1 MTRLSKAPA
10 SYGVSYK
17 GSKNKIAA
25 EVVYNIPS
33 APLLIDVFA
42 GGGAITHAALL
53 SHRFS
58 SILANDYDCG
68 ALQLFYR
75 ASHGLIDFKEERKR
89 WVSREDFKRL
99 KDTDPIVRYNWSFSN
114 GGRDYLYSK
123 DREPYKR
130 AYHFALNCND
140 WTEWNAIGLEKFEPT
155 RQSIRAHAEE
165 IKDIYIRWWL
175 KHNCYEGEIEALI
188 ANLKQDIERQSEEL
202 RQWLCEA
209 LTDSGITQAEVG
221 RRLNTQMH
229 GHYFGKNQWEFPTK
243 EAYDQMR
250 TFMPKLDKEYEQV
263 VGLYKLRKSLES
275 LERLQ
280 SLENLHS
287 FESLQSLQSLESLH
301 RLERL
306 ESLENLHRL
315 ERLQSLENLH
325 RLEELQSL
333 ENLHRLERLEN
344 LENLH
349 RLERLTISK
358 ADYKD
363 IFVSEPTTVIYCDP
377 PYINTS
383 GYEDAIRESG
393 FNHAEFYDWCEAQ
406 KGLVVLSEYT
416 APADRFTCVWSKEKI
431 VLSAGAKYQIPKVE
445 RLFVVKGHEDDYWD
459 LMAAHKPSTLF
470 DQDQRQAMI

>member
-53 SHRFS
+53 SHRFG

-75 ASHGLIDFKEERKR
+75 ACHGLIDFKEERKR

-99 KDTDPIVRYNWSFSN
+99 KDTDPIVRYHWSFSN

-140 WTEWNAIGLEKFEPT
+140 STEWNAIGLEKFEPT

-175 KHNCYEGEIEALI
+175 KHNCYEGDIEALI

-209 LTDSGITQAEVG
+209 LTDAGITQAEVG

-229 GHYFGKNQWEFPTK
+229 RHYFGKSQWEFPTK

-263 VGLYKLRKSLES
+263 VGLYKLRKSLA
-275 LERLQ
+275 
-280 SLENLHS
+280 
-287 FESLQSLQSLESLH
+287 
-301 RLERL
+301 
-306 ESLENLHRL
+306 SLENLHRL
-315 ERLQSLENLH
+315 ESLESLENFHRLESLERLESLH
-325 RLEELQSL
+325 RLES
-333 ENLHRLERLEN
+333 
-344 LENLH
+344 
-349 RLERLTISK
+349 LERLTISK

-431 VLSAGAKYQIPKVE
+431 VLSAGAKYQIKKVE

>member
-10 SYGVSYK
+10 SYGVSYL

-25 EVVYNIPS
+25 EVVYNLPS

-53 SHRFS
+53 SHRFG

-114 GGRDYLYSK
+114 GGRNYLYSK

-209 LTDSGITQAEVG
+209 LTDAGITQAEVG

-229 GHYFGKNQWEFPTK
+229 GHYFGKSQWEFPTK

-275 LERLQ
+275 LEY
-280 SLENLHS
+280 
-287 FESLQSLQSLESLH
+287 LH
-301 RLERL
+301 RLESL
-306 ESLENLHRL
+306 ESLENLH
-315 ERLQSLENLH
+315 S
-325 RLEELQSL
+325 
-333 ENLHRLERLEN
+333 
-344 LENLH
+344 
-349 RLERLTISK
+349 LERLTISK

-416 APADRFTCVWSKEKI
+416 VPADRFTCVWSKEKI
-431 VLSAGAKYQIPKVE
+431 VLSAGAKYQITKVE

>member
-10 SYGVSYK
+10 SYGVSYQ

-114 GGRDYLYSK
+114 GGRTYLYSK
-123 DREPYKR
+123 DKEPYKR

-209 LTDSGITQAEVG
+209 LTDAGITQTEVG

-229 GHYFGKNQWEFPTK
+229 GHYFGKSQWEFPTK

-275 LERLQ
+275 LE
-280 SLENLHS
+280 NLHS
-287 FESLQSLQSLESLH
+287 LASLA
-301 RLERL
+301 
-306 ESLENLHRL
+306 
-315 ERLQSLENLH
+315 
-325 RLEELQSL
+325 SL
-333 ENLHRLERLEN
+333 ENLHRLERLESLES
-344 LENLH
+344 LENLAS
-349 RLERLTISK
+349 LERLTISK

-431 VLSAGAKYQIPKVE
+431 VLAGGAKCQITKVE

>member
-1 MTRLSKAPA
+1 M
-10 SYGVSYK
+10 
-17 GSKNKIAA
+17 
-25 EVVYNIPS
+25 
-33 APLLIDVFA
+33 FA

-99 KDTDPIVRYNWSFSN
+99 KDTDPIVRYHWSFSN
-114 GGRDYLYSK
+114 NGRNYLYSK

-175 KHNCYEGEIEALI
+175 KHNCYEGQIEAL
-188 ANLKQDIERQSEEL
+188 
-202 RQWLCEA
+202 
-209 LTDSGITQAEVG
+209 
-221 RRLNTQMH
+221 
-229 GHYFGKNQWEFPTK
+229 
-243 EAYDQMR
+243 
-250 TFMPKLDKEYEQV
+250 
-263 VGLYKLRKSLES
+263 KLRKRLQRLES
-275 LERLQ
+275 LQ
-280 SLENLHS
+280 SLQK
-287 FESLQSLQSLESLH
+287 LQSLQSLERLQKLQSLQ
-301 RLERL
+301 
-306 ESLENLHRL
+306 SL
-315 ERLQSLENLH
+315 ERLQ
-325 RLEELQSL
+325 
-333 ENLHRLERLEN
+333 
-344 LENLH
+344 
-349 RLERLTISK
+349 RLTISK

-416 APADRFTCVWSKEKI
+416 APADRFTCVWSKEKR
-431 VLSAGAKYQIPKVE
+431 VLSAGATFQLTKVE

-459 LMAAHKPSTLF
+459 LMEAHKPSTLF

>member
-53 SHRFS
+53 SHRFG

-75 ASHGLIDFKEERKR
+75 ACHGLIDFKEERKR

-99 KDTDPIVRYNWSFSN
+99 KDTDPIVRYHWSFSN

-175 KHNCYEGEIEALI
+175 KHNCYEGDIEALI

-209 LTDSGITQAEVG
+209 LTDAGITQAEVG

-229 GHYFGKNQWEFPTK
+229 RHYFGKSQWEFPTK

-275 LERLQ
+275 LENLHRLESLE
-280 SLENLHS
+280 SLENFHRL
-287 FESLQSLQSLESLH
+287 ESLERLESLH
-301 RLERL
+301 RLE
-306 ESLENLHRL
+306 S
-315 ERLQSLENLH
+315 
-325 RLEELQSL
+325 
-333 ENLHRLERLEN
+333 
-344 LENLH
+344 
-349 RLERLTISK
+349 LERLTISK

-431 VLSAGAKYQIPKVE
+431 VLSAGAKYQITKVE

>member
-175 KHNCYEGEIEALI
+175 KHNCYEGKIEALI

-209 LTDSGITQAEVG
+209 LTDAGITQAEVG

-229 GHYFGKNQWEFPTK
+229 GHYFGKSQWEFPTK

-275 LERLQ
+275 LEN
-280 SLENLHS
+280 LE
-287 FESLQSLQSLESLH
+287 SLESLH
-301 RLERL
+301 SLENLQYLHRL
-306 ESLENLHRL
+306 ESLENLH
-315 ERLQSLENLH
+315 SLE
-325 RLEELQSL
+325 S
-333 ENLHRLERLEN
+333 
-344 LENLH
+344 
-349 RLERLTISK
+349 LTISK

-431 VLSAGAKYQIPKVE
+431 VLSAGAKYQITKVE

>member
-114 GGRDYLYSK
+114 GGIDYLYSK

-209 LTDSGITQAEVG
+209 LTDAGITQAEVG
-221 RRLNTQMH
+221 RRLNTQMPR
-229 GHYFGKNQWEFPTK
+229 HYFGKSQWEFPTK

-275 LERLQ
+275 LE

-287 FESLQSLQSLESLH
+287 LQSLESLQNLH

-306 ESLENLHRL
+306 ESLENLH
-315 ERLQSLENLH
+315 S
-325 RLEELQSL
+325 
-333 ENLHRLERLEN
+333 
-344 LENLH
+344 
-349 RLERLTISK
+349 LERLTISK

-431 VLSAGAKYQIPKVE
+431 VLSAGAKYQIKKVE

>member
-10 SYGVSYK
+10 SYGVSYT

-25 EVVYNIPS
+25 EVVYNLPS

-75 ASHGLIDFKEERKR
+75 ASHGLIDFEEERKR

-114 GGRDYLYSK
+114 GGRNYLYSK
-123 DREPYKR
+123 EIEPYKR
-130 AYHFALNCND
+130 AYHFARNCND
-140 WTEWNAIGLEKFEPT
+140 RTEWNAIGLEKFEPT
-155 RQSIRAHAEE
+155 RLSIRDHAEE

-175 KHNCYEGEIEALI
+175 KYNCYEGDIEALI
-188 ANLKQDIERQSEEL
+188 ANLSQDIERQSEEL

-209 LTDSGITQAEVG
+209 LTDAGITQEEVG

-229 GHYFGKNQWEFPTK
+229 SHYFGKSQWESPTK

-250 TFMPKLDKEYEQV
+250 TFMPKLDKEYEEV
-263 VGLYKLRKSLES
+263 VWLYELRKSLE
-275 LERLQ
+275 
-280 SLENLHS
+280 
-287 FESLQSLQSLESLH
+287 
-301 RLERL
+301 RLE
-306 ESLENLHRL
+306 
-315 ERLQSLENLH
+315 
-325 RLEELQSL
+325 
-333 ENLHRLERLEN
+333 
-344 LENLH
+344 

-416 APADRFTCVWSKEKI
+416 APADRFTCVWSKEKR
-431 VLSAGAKYQIPKVE
+431 VLAGGAKYQITKVE

-459 LMAAHKPSTLF
+459 LMEAHKPSTLF

>member
-25 EVVYNIPS
+25 EVVYNLPS

-165 IKDIYIRWWL
+165 INDIYIRWWL

-209 LTDSGITQAEVG
+209 LTDAGITQAEVG
-221 RRLNTQMH
+221 RRLNTQMQ
-229 GHYFGKNQWEFPTK
+229 GHYFGKSQWEFPTK

-275 LERLQ
+275 LE
-280 SLENLHS
+280 NLHR
-287 FESLQSLQSLESLH
+287 LESLH

-306 ESLENLHRL
+306 ESLHK
-315 ERLQSLENLH
+315 LQSLENLH
-325 RLEELQSL
+325 RLESLESL
-333 ENLHRLERLEN
+333 ENLQS
-344 LENLH
+344 
-349 RLERLTISK
+349 LERLTISK

-431 VLSAGAKYQIPKVE
+431 VLSAGAKYQITKVE

>member
-114 GGRDYLYSK
+114 GGSDYLYSK

-209 LTDSGITQAEVG
+209 LTDAEITQAEVG

-229 GHYFGKNQWEFPTK
+229 RHYFGKSQWEFPTK

-263 VGLYKLRKSLES
+263 VGLYKLRKSLA
-275 LERLQ
+275 
-280 SLENLHS
+280 
-287 FESLQSLQSLESLH
+287 
-301 RLERL
+301 
-306 ESLENLHRL
+306 SLENLHRL
-315 ERLQSLENLH
+315 ESLESLENFHRLESLERLESLH
-325 RLEELQSL
+325 RLES
-333 ENLHRLERLEN
+333 
-344 LENLH
+344 
-349 RLERLTISK
+349 LERLTISK

-416 APADRFTCVWSKEKI
+416 APADRFTCVWSKEKR
-431 VLSAGAKYQIPKVE
+431 VLSAGAKYQITKVE

>member
-114 GGRDYLYSK
+114 GGSDYLYSK

-209 LTDSGITQAEVG
+209 LTDAEITQAEVG

-229 GHYFGKNQWEFPTK
+229 RHYFGKSQWEFPTK

-263 VGLYKLRKSLES
+263 VGLYKLRKSLA
-275 LERLQ
+275 
-280 SLENLHS
+280 
-287 FESLQSLQSLESLH
+287 
-301 RLERL
+301 
-306 ESLENLHRL
+306 SLENLHRL
-315 ERLQSLENLH
+315 ESLASLENFHRLESLERLESLH
-325 RLEELQSL
+325 RLES
-333 ENLHRLERLEN
+333 
-344 LENLH
+344 
-349 RLERLTISK
+349 LERLTISK

-431 VLSAGAKYQIPKVE
+431 VLSAGAKYQIKKVE

>member
-10 SYGVSYK
+10 SYGVSYQ

-123 DREPYKR
+123 EREPYKR

-209 LTDSGITQAEVG
+209 LTDAGITQAEVG

-229 GHYFGKNQWEFPTK
+229 RHYFGKSQWEFPTK

-275 LERLQ
+275 LE
-280 SLENLHS
+280 SLENFHS
-287 FESLQSLQSLESLH
+287 
-301 RLERL
+301 
-306 ESLENLHRL
+306 
-315 ERLQSLENLH
+315 LQSLENLH
-325 RLEELQSL
+325 RLES
-333 ENLHRLERLEN
+333 
-344 LENLH
+344 
-349 RLERLTISK
+349 LTISK

-431 VLSAGAKYQIPKVE
+431 VLSAGAKYQITKVE

-470 DQDQRQAMI
+470 NQDQRQAMI

>member
-114 GGRDYLYSK
+114 GGSDYLYSK

-209 LTDSGITQAEVG
+209 LTDAEITQAEVG

-229 GHYFGKNQWEFPTK
+229 RHYFGKSQWEFPTK

-263 VGLYKLRKSLES
+263 VGLYKLRKSLA
-275 LERLQ
+275 
-280 SLENLHS
+280 
-287 FESLQSLQSLESLH
+287 
-301 RLERL
+301 
-306 ESLENLHRL
+306 SLENLHRL
-315 ERLQSLENLH
+315 ESLESLENFHRLESLERLESLH
-325 RLEELQSL
+325 RLES
-333 ENLHRLERLEN
+333 
-344 LENLH
+344 
-349 RLERLTISK
+349 LERLTISK

-431 VLSAGAKYQIPKVE
+431 VLSAGAKYQIKKVE

>member
-10 SYGVSYK
+10 SYGVSYT

-25 EVVYNIPS
+25 EVVYNLPS

-75 ASHGLIDFKEERKR
+75 ASHGLIDFEEERKR

-114 GGRDYLYSK
+114 GGRNYLYSK
-123 DREPYKR
+123 EIEPYKR
-130 AYHFALNCND
+130 AYHFARNCND
-140 WTEWNAIGLEKFEPT
+140 WTEWNAIGFEKVEPT
-155 RQSIRAHAEE
+155 RLSIRDHAEE

-175 KHNCYEGEIEALI
+175 KHNCYEGDIEVLI
-188 ANLKQDIERQSEEL
+188 ANLSQDI
-202 RQWLCEA
+202 
-209 LTDSGITQAEVG
+209 
-221 RRLNTQMH
+221 
-229 GHYFGKNQWEFPTK
+229 
-243 EAYDQMR
+243 
-250 TFMPKLDKEYEQV
+250 
-263 VGLYKLRKSLES
+263 KLRKSLV
-275 LERLQ
+275 
-280 SLENLHS
+280 SLENL
-287 FESLQSLQSLESLH
+287 ESLQSLQSLL

-306 ESLENLHRL
+306 ERLGSLE
-315 ERLQSLENLH
+315 
-325 RLEELQSL
+325 
-333 ENLHRLERLEN
+333 
-344 LENLH
+344 

-431 VLSAGAKYQIPKVE
+431 VLAGGAKYQSTKVE

-459 LMAAHKPSTLF
+459 LMEAHKPSTLF

>member
-175 KHNCYEGEIEALI
+175 KHNCYEGKIEALI

-209 LTDSGITQAEVG
+209 LTDAGITQAEVG

-229 GHYFGKNQWEFPTK
+229 RHYFGKSQWEFPTK

-275 LERLQ
+275 LEN
-280 SLENLHS
+280 LE
-287 FESLQSLQSLESLH
+287 SLESLH
-301 RLERL
+301 SLENLQYLHRL
-306 ESLENLHRL
+306 ESLENLH
-315 ERLQSLENLH
+315 SLE
-325 RLEELQSL
+325 S
-333 ENLHRLERLEN
+333 
-344 LENLH
+344 
-349 RLERLTISK
+349 LTISK

-431 VLSAGAKYQIPKVE
+431 VLSAGAKYQIKKVE

>member
-25 EVVYNIPS
+25 EVVYNLPS

-114 GGRDYLYSK
+114 NGRNYLYSK

-165 IKDIYIRWWL
+165 IRDIYIRWWL

-209 LTDSGITQAEVG
+209 LTDAGITQAEVG
-221 RRLNTQMH
+221 RRLNTQMQ
-229 GHYFGKNQWEFPTK
+229 GHYFGKSQWEFPTK

-275 LERLQ
+275 
-280 SLENLHS
+280 
-287 FESLQSLQSLESLH
+287 
-301 RLERL
+301 
-306 ESLENLHRL
+306 
-315 ERLQSLENLH
+315 
-325 RLEELQSL
+325 
-333 ENLHRLERLEN
+333 

-431 VLSAGAKYQIPKVE
+431 VLAGGAKYRITKVE

>member
-114 GGRDYLYSK
+114 GGRSYLYSK

-175 KHNCYEGEIEALI
+175 KHNCYEGKIEALI

-209 LTDSGITQAEVG
+209 LTDAGITQAEVG

-229 GHYFGKNQWEFPTK
+229 GHYFGKSQWEFPTK

-263 VGLYKLRKSLES
+263 VGLYKLRKSLE
-275 LERLQ
+275 
-280 SLENLHS
+280 
-287 FESLQSLQSLESLH
+287 
-301 RLERL
+301 RL
-306 ESLENLHRL
+306 ESLENLHSL
-315 ERLQSLENLH
+315 ESLESLQSLE
-325 RLEELQSL
+325 
-333 ENLHRLERLEN
+333 RLERLES
-344 LENLH
+344 LQNLH
-349 RLERLTISK
+349 SLERLTISK

-431 VLSAGAKYQIPKVE
+431 VLSAGAKYQIKKVE

-459 LMAAHKPSTLF
+459 LMAAHNPSTLF

>member
-10 SYGVSYK
+10 SYGVSYL

-25 EVVYNIPS
+25 EVVYNLPS

-114 GGRDYLYSK
+114 GGRHYLYSK
-123 DREPYKR
+123 DKEPYKR

-165 IKDIYIRWWL
+165 IRDIYIRWWL

-209 LTDSGITQAEVG
+209 LTDAGITQAEVG

-229 GHYFGKNQWEFPTK
+229 GHYFGKSQWEFPTK

-275 LERLQ
+275 LENLLRLE
-280 SLENLHS
+280 SLE
-287 FESLQSLQSLESLH
+287 SLESLH

-306 ESLENLHRL
+306 ESLENLH
-315 ERLQSLENLH
+315 SLE
-325 RLEELQSL
+325 S
-333 ENLHRLERLEN
+333 
-344 LENLH
+344 
-349 RLERLTISK
+349 LTISK

-416 APADRFTCVWSKEKI
+416 VPADRFTCVWSKEKI
-431 VLSAGAKYQIPKVE
+431 VLSAGAKYQITKVE

>member
-10 SYGVSYK
+10 SYGVSYL

-75 ASHGLIDFKEERKR
+75 ASHGLIDFEEERKR

-209 LTDSGITQAEVG
+209 LTDAGITQAEVG

-229 GHYFGKNQWEFPTK
+229 GHYFGKSQWEFPTK

-275 LERLQ
+275 LE

-287 FESLQSLQSLESLH
+287 FESLESLESLH

-306 ESLENLHRL
+306 ENLHSFESLESLEYLHRL
-315 ERLQSLENLH
+315 ESLH
-325 RLEELQSL
+325 S
-333 ENLHRLERLEN
+333 LERLES
-344 LENLH
+344 
-349 RLERLTISK
+349 LTISK

-416 APADRFTCVWSKEKI
+416 APADRFTCVWSKEKR
-431 VLSAGAKYQIPKVE
+431 VLSAGAKYQITKVE

>member
-53 SHRFS
+53 SHRYG

-75 ASHGLIDFKEERKR
+75 ASHGLIDFEEERKQ

-99 KDTDPIVRYNWSFSN
+99 KDTDPIVRYHWSFSN
-114 GGRDYLYSK
+114 NGRHYLYSK
-123 DREPYKR
+123 EIEPYKR

-140 WTEWNAIGLEKFEPT
+140 RTDWNAIGLDKFEPT
-155 RQSIRAHAEE
+155 RLSIRNHADE

-175 KHNCYEGEIEALI
+175 KHNCYEGDIEALI
-188 ANLKQDIERQSEEL
+188 ANVNQDIERQSEDL

-209 LTDSGITQAEVG
+209 LTDAGITQAEVG
-221 RRLNTQMH
+221 RRLNTQMQW
-229 GHYFGKNQWEFPTK
+229 HYFGKSQWQFPTK

-250 TFMPKLDKEYEQV
+250 TFMPKLDKEYEKV
-263 VGLYKLRKSLES
+263 VGLYKLRKSIKS
-275 LERLQ
+275 L
-280 SLENLHS
+280 
-287 FESLQSLQSLESLH
+287 ESLQSLQSLQRLQSLQSLQ

-306 ESLENLHRL
+306 VS
-315 ERLQSLENLH
+315 
-325 RLEELQSL
+325 
-333 ENLHRLERLEN
+333 
-344 LENLH
+344 
-349 RLERLTISK
+349 LTISK

-416 APADRFTCVWSKEKI
+416 APADRFTCVWSKDKR
-431 VLSAGAKYQIPKVE
+431 VLAAGAKCQSIKVE

>member
-1 MTRLSKAPA
+1 MTRLSKATSKLPA
-10 SYGVSYK
+10 SYGVSYI

-25 EVVYNIPS
+25 EVVYNLPS

-75 ASHGLIDFKEERKR
+75 ASHGLIDFEEERKR

-99 KDTDPIVRYNWSFSN
+99 KDTDPIVRYLWSFSN
-114 GGRDYLYSK
+114 NGINYLYSK
-123 DREPYKR
+123 EIEPYKR
-130 AYHFALNCND
+130 AYHFARNCND
-140 WTEWNAIGLEKFEPT
+140 RTEWNAIGLEKFEPT
-155 RQSIRAHAEE
+155 RLSIRDHAEE

-188 ANLKQDIERQSEEL
+188 ANLKQDI
-202 RQWLCEA
+202 
-209 LTDSGITQAEVG
+209 
-221 RRLNTQMH
+221 
-229 GHYFGKNQWEFPTK
+229 
-243 EAYDQMR
+243 
-250 TFMPKLDKEYEQV
+250 
-263 VGLYKLRKSLES
+263 KLRKSLES
-275 LERLQ
+275 LE
-280 SLENLHS
+280 
-287 FESLQSLQSLESLH
+287 SLESLQ
-301 RLERL
+301 RLQRL
-306 ESLENLHRL
+306 QRL
-315 ERLQSLENLH
+315 ERLQSLES
-325 RLEELQSL
+325 LQSL
-333 ENLHRLERLEN
+333 QS
-344 LENLH
+344 
-349 RLERLTISK
+349 LTISK

-363 IFVSEPTTVIYCDP
+363 IFVSEPSTVIYCDP

-383 GYEDAIRESG
+383 GYEEAIRESG
-393 FNHAEFYDWCEAQ
+393 FNHAEFYEWCEAQ

-431 VLSAGAKYQIPKVE
+431 VLAGGAKCQITKVE

>member
-10 SYGVSYK
+10 TYGVSYK

-53 SHRFS
+53 SHRYG

-75 ASHGLIDFKEERKR
+75 ASHGLIDFEEERKR

-99 KDTDPIVRYNWSFSN
+99 KDTDPIVRYHWSFSN
-114 GGRDYLYSK
+114 GGRNYLYSK
-123 DREPYKR
+123 EIEPYKR
-130 AYHFALNCND
+130 AYHFARNCND
-140 WTEWNAIGLEKFEPT
+140 RTEWNAIGFEKVEPT
-155 RQSIRAHAEE
+155 RLSIRDHAEE

-175 KHNCYEGEIEALI
+175 KHNCYEGDIEVLI
-188 ANLKQDIERQSEEL
+188 ANLKQDI
-202 RQWLCEA
+202 
-209 LTDSGITQAEVG
+209 
-221 RRLNTQMH
+221 
-229 GHYFGKNQWEFPTK
+229 
-243 EAYDQMR
+243 
-250 TFMPKLDKEYEQV
+250 
-263 VGLYKLRKSLES
+263 KLRKSLQSLSLES
-275 LERLQ
+275 LESLESLQ
-280 SLENLHS
+280 SLQSLQR
-287 FESLQSLQSLESLH
+287 LQSLQSLESLQ
-301 RLERL
+301 
-306 ESLENLHRL
+306 S
-315 ERLQSLENLH
+315 LQS
-325 RLEELQSL
+325 
-333 ENLHRLERLEN
+333 
-344 LENLH
+344 
-349 RLERLTISK
+349 LTISK

-377 PYINTS
+377 PYINCDPRI
-383 GYEDAIRESG
+383 YKDAIRESG

-416 APADRFTCVWSKEKI
+416 APVDRFTCVWSKEKR
-431 VLSAGAKYQIPKVE
+431 VLAGGAKYQITKVE

-459 LMAAHKPSTLF
+459 LMEAHKPSTLF

>member
-53 SHRFS
+53 SHRFG

-75 ASHGLIDFKEERKR
+75 ACHGLIDFKEERKR

-99 KDTDPIVRYNWSFSN
+99 KDTDPIVRYHWSFSN
-114 GGRDYLYSK
+114 RGRNYLYSQEI
-123 DREPYKR
+123 EPYKR
-130 AYHFALNCND
+130 AYHFARNCND
-140 WTEWNAIGLEKFEPT
+140 RTEWNAIGLDKVEPT
-155 RQSIRAHAEE
+155 RLSIRAHAEE
-165 IKDIYIRWWL
+165 IKDNYIRWWL
-175 KHNCYEGEIEALI
+175 KHNCYEGDIEAL
-188 ANLKQDIERQSEEL
+188 
-202 RQWLCEA
+202 
-209 LTDSGITQAEVG
+209 
-221 RRLNTQMH
+221 
-229 GHYFGKNQWEFPTK
+229 
-243 EAYDQMR
+243 
-250 TFMPKLDKEYEQV
+250 
-263 VGLYKLRKSLES
+263 KLRMS
-275 LERLQ
+275 LQ
-280 SLENLHS
+280 SL
-287 FESLQSLQSLESLH
+287 ESLQSLQSLQSLE

-306 ESLENLHRL
+306 ESLE
-315 ERLQSLENLH
+315 SLE
-325 RLEELQSL
+325 S
-333 ENLHRLERLEN
+333 
-344 LENLH
+344 LH

-431 VLSAGAKYQIPKVE
+431 VLSAGAKYQIKKVE

>member
-10 SYGVSYK
+10 SYGVSYT

-25 EVVYNIPS
+25 EVVYNLPS

-53 SHRFS
+53 SHRFG

-75 ASHGLIDFKEERKR
+75 ASHGLIDFEEERKR

-114 GGRDYLYSK
+114 GERNYLYSK
-123 DREPYKR
+123 EIEPYKR
-130 AYHFALNCND
+130 AYHFARNCND
-140 WTEWNAIGLEKFEPT
+140 WTEWNAIGFEKFEPT
-155 RQSIRAHAEE
+155 RLSIRDHAEE

-175 KHNCYEGEIEALI
+175 KHNCYEGDIEALI
-188 ANLKQDIERQSEEL
+188 ANLSQDIERQSEEL

-209 LTDSGITQAEVG
+209 LTDAGITQAEVG

-229 GHYFGKNQWEFPTK
+229 SHYFGKSQWEFPTK

-250 TFMPKLDKEYEQV
+250 TFMPKLDKEYEEV
-263 VGLYKLRKSLES
+263 VWLYELRKSLES
-275 LERLQ
+275 LE
-280 SLENLHS
+280 SLE
-287 FESLQSLQSLESLH
+287 

-306 ESLENLHRL
+306 ESLERL
-315 ERLQSLENLH
+315 GSLE
-325 RLEELQSL
+325 
-333 ENLHRLERLEN
+333 RLERLERLGS
-344 LENLH
+344 LE

-416 APADRFTCVWSKEKI
+416 APADRFTCVWSKEKR
-431 VLSAGAKYQIPKVE
+431 VLSAGAKYIITKVE
-445 RLFVVKGHEDDYWD
+445 RLFVVKGHEDDYWN

>member
-10 SYGVSYK
+10 NYGVSYK

-53 SHRFS
+53 SHRFG

-75 ASHGLIDFKEERKR
+75 ASHGLIDFEDERKR

-114 GGRDYLYSK
+114 NGRDYLYSK
-123 DREPYKR
+123 EKEPYKR

-140 WTEWNAIGLEKFEPT
+140 RTEWNAIGLEKIEPT
-155 RQSIRAHAEE
+155 RLNIRAHAEE

-175 KHNCYEGEIEALI
+175 KHNCYEGDIEALI
-188 ANLKQDIERQSEEL
+188 ANLKQDIERQSEAL

-209 LTDSGITQAEVG
+209 LTDAGITQAEVG
-221 RRLNTQMH
+221 MRLNTQMQ
-229 GHYFGKNQWEFPTK
+229 GHYFGKSQWEFPTK

-250 TFMPKLDKEYEQV
+250 TFMPKPDKEYEEV
-263 VGLYKLRKSLES
+263 VGLYKLRKSLERLQSLESLQRLESLES

-280 SLENLHS
+280 SL
-287 FESLQSLQSLESLH
+287 QSLQ
-301 RLERL
+301 RLQ
-306 ESLENLHRL
+306 
-315 ERLQSLENLH
+315 RLQS
-325 RLEELQSL
+325 
-333 ENLHRLERLEN
+333 
-344 LENLH
+344 
-349 RLERLTISK
+349 LTISK

-393 FNHAEFYDWCEAQ
+393 FNHAEFYEWCEAQ

-416 APADRFTCVWSKEKI
+416 APADRFTCVWSKDKR
-431 VLSAGAKYQIPKVE
+431 VLSAGSKFQITKVE

-459 LMAAHKPSTLF
+459 LMAAHKHSTLF

>member
-99 KDTDPIVRYNWSFSN
+99 KDTDPIVRYHWSFSN
-114 GGRDYLYSK
+114 NGINYLYSK
-123 DREPYKR
+123 EIEPYKR
-130 AYHFALNCND
+130 AYHFARNCND

-175 KHNCYEGEIEALI
+175 KHNCYEGKIEALI

-209 LTDSGITQAEVG
+209 LTDAGITQAEVG
-221 RRLNTQMH
+221 RRLNTQMQ
-229 GHYFGKNQWEFPTK
+229 GHYFGKSQWEFPAK

-275 LERLQ
+275 LE
-280 SLENLHS
+280 N
-287 FESLQSLQSLESLH
+287 LH

-306 ESLENLHRL
+306 ESLENLH
-315 ERLQSLENLH
+315 SLE
-325 RLEELQSL
+325 S
-333 ENLHRLERLEN
+333 
-344 LENLH
+344 
-349 RLERLTISK
+349 LTISK

-377 PYINTS
+377 PYINTDVKI
-383 GYEDAIRESG
+383 YKDAIRESG

-431 VLSAGAKYQIPKVE
+431 VLAAGAKYQITKVE

>member
-53 SHRFS
+53 SHRFG

-75 ASHGLIDFKEERKR
+75 ASHGLIDFEEERKR

-99 KDTDPIVRYNWSFSN
+99 KDTDPIVRYHWSFSN
-114 GGRDYLYSK
+114 GGINYLYSK
-123 DREPYKR
+123 EIEPYKR
-130 AYHFALNCND
+130 AYHFARNCND
-140 WTEWNAIGLEKFEPT
+140 RTEWNAIGFEKVEPT
-155 RQSIRAHAEE
+155 RLSIRDHAEE

-175 KHNCYEGEIEALI
+175 KHNCYEGKIEALKI
-188 ANLKQDIERQSEEL
+188 
-202 RQWLCEA
+202 
-209 LTDSGITQAEVG
+209 
-221 RRLNTQMH
+221 
-229 GHYFGKNQWEFPTK
+229 
-243 EAYDQMR
+243 
-250 TFMPKLDKEYEQV
+250 
-263 VGLYKLRKSLES
+263 RKSLERLERLQRLERLLS
-275 LERLQ
+275 LESLQRLQ
-280 SLENLHS
+280 SLESLQRLQRLQRL
-287 FESLQSLQSLESLH
+287 ESLQSLQ
-301 RLERL
+301 RLQ
-306 ESLENLHRL
+306 
-315 ERLQSLENLH
+315 RLQS
-325 RLEELQSL
+325 
-333 ENLHRLERLEN
+333 
-344 LENLH
+344 
-349 RLERLTISK
+349 LTISK

-377 PYINTS
+377 PYINTEPRI
-383 GYEDAIRESG
+383 YKDAIRESG

-416 APADRFTCVWSKEKI
+416 APADRFTCVWSKEKR
-431 VLSAGAKYQIPKVE
+431 VLAGGAKYQSTKVE

>member
-99 KDTDPIVRYNWSFSN
+99 KDTDPIVRYHWSFSN
-114 GGRDYLYSK
+114 NGIDYLYSK

-209 LTDSGITQAEVG
+209 LTDAGITQAEVG
-221 RRLNTQMH
+221 RRLNTQMQ
-229 GHYFGKNQWEFPTK
+229 GHYFGKSQWEFPTK

-250 TFMPKLDKEYEQV
+250 TFMPKLDKEYEKV

-275 LERLQ
+275 LE
-280 SLENLHS
+280 NLHRL
-287 FESLQSLQSLESLH
+287 ESLESLH
-301 RLERL
+301 RLESL

-315 ERLQSLENLH
+315 ERL
-325 RLEELQSL
+325 
-333 ENLHRLERLEN
+333 
-344 LENLH
+344 
-349 RLERLTISK
+349 TIRK

-431 VLSAGAKYQIPKVE
+431 VLSAGAKYQIKKVE

-459 LMAAHKPSTLF
+459 LMEAHKPSTLF

>member
-1 MTRLSKAPA
+1 MTRLSKATSKLPA

-25 EVVYNIPS
+25 EVVYNLPS

-75 ASHGLIDFKEERKR
+75 ASHGLIDFEEERKR

-99 KDTDPIVRYNWSFSN
+99 KDTDPIVRYLWSFSN
-114 GGRDYLYSK
+114 NGINYLYSK
-123 DREPYKR
+123 EIEPYKR
-130 AYHFALNCND
+130 AYHFARNCND
-140 WTEWNAIGLEKFEPT
+140 RTEWNAIGLEKFEPT
-155 RQSIRAHAEE
+155 RLSIRDHAEE

-209 LTDSGITQAEVG
+209 LTDAGITQAEVG
-221 RRLNTQMH
+221 RRLNTQMQR
-229 GHYFGKNQWEFPTK
+229 HYFGKSQWEFPTK

-250 TFMPKLDKEYEQV
+250 TFMPKLDKEYEEV
-263 VGLYKLRKSLES
+263 VWLYELRKSLES
-275 LERLQ
+275 LQ
-280 SLENLHS
+280 
-287 FESLQSLQSLESLH
+287 
-301 RLERL
+301 RL
-306 ESLENLHRL
+306 ESLERL
-315 ERLQSLENLH
+315 ERLQSL
-325 RLEELQSL
+325 QS
-333 ENLHRLERLEN
+333 
-344 LENLH
+344 
-349 RLERLTISK
+349 LTISK

-383 GYEDAIRESG
+383 GYEEAIRESG
-393 FNHAEFYDWCEAQ
+393 FNHAEFYEWCEAQ

-416 APADRFTCVWSKEKI
+416 APADRFTCVWSKEKR
-431 VLSAGAKYQIPKVE
+431 VLAGGAKCQITKVE

>member
-10 SYGVSYK
+10 IYGVSYQ

-33 APLLIDVFA
+33 APLLIDMFA

-53 SHRFS
+53 SHRFG

-75 ASHGLIDFKEERKR
+75 ASHGLIDFEEERKR

-99 KDTDPIVRYNWSFSN
+99 KDTDPIVRYHWSFSN
-114 GGRDYLYSK
+114 NGIDYLYSK

-140 WTEWNAIGLEKFEPT
+140 RTEWNALGLEKFEPT

-175 KHNCYEGEIEALI
+175 KHNCYEGKIEALI
-188 ANLKQDIERQSEEL
+188 ANLKQDNERQSEEL

-209 LTDSGITQAEVG
+209 LTDAGITQAEVG
-221 RRLNTQMH
+221 RRLNTQMQ
-229 GHYFGKNQWEFPTK
+229 GHYFGKSQWEFPTK

-275 LERLQ
+275 LHRL
-280 SLENLHS
+280 
-287 FESLQSLQSLESLH
+287 ESLASLESL
-301 RLERL
+301 EY
-306 ESLENLHRL
+306 
-315 ERLQSLENLH
+315 
-325 RLEELQSL
+325 
-333 ENLHRLERLEN
+333 
-344 LENLH
+344 LH

-431 VLSAGAKYQIPKVE
+431 VLAAGAKYQIKKVE

>member
-1 MTRLSKAPA
+1 MTRLSKATSKLPA
-10 SYGVSYK
+10 SYGVSYQ

-114 GGRDYLYSK
+114 GGITYLYSK

-175 KHNCYEGEIEALI
+175 KHNCYEGDIEALI
-188 ANLKQDIERQSEEL
+188 ANLSQDIERQSEEL

-209 LTDSGITQAEVG
+209 LTDAGITQAEVG
-221 RRLNTQMH
+221 RRLNTQMQ
-229 GHYFGKNQWEFPTK
+229 GHYFGKSQWEFPTK

-250 TFMPKLDKEYEQV
+250 TFMPKLDKEYEEV

-275 LERLQ
+275 LE
-280 SLENLHS
+280 N
-287 FESLQSLQSLESLH
+287 LH

-306 ESLENLHRL
+306 ESLENFH
-315 ERLQSLENLH
+315 RLQS
-325 RLEELQSL
+325 
-333 ENLHRLERLEN
+333 
-344 LENLH
+344 
-349 RLERLTISK
+349 LTISK

-393 FNHAEFYDWCEAQ
+393 FNHAEFYEWCEAQ

-416 APADRFTCVWSKEKI
+416 APADRFTCVWSKEKR
-431 VLSAGAKYQIPKVE
+431 VLAGGAKCQSAKVE

-459 LMAAHKPSTLF
+459 LMEAHKPSTLF

>member
-10 SYGVSYK
+10 SYGVSYQ

-114 GGRDYLYSK
+114 GGRNYLYSK
-123 DREPYKR
+123 EIEPYKR
-130 AYHFALNCND
+130 AYHFARNCND
-140 WTEWNAIGLEKFEPT
+140 WTEWNAIGFEKVEPT
-155 RQSIRAHAEE
+155 RLSIRDHAEE

-188 ANLKQDIERQSEEL
+188 ANLSQDNERQSEEL

-209 LTDSGITQAEVG
+209 LTDAGITQAEVG
-221 RRLNTQMH
+221 RRLNTQMNR
-229 GHYFGKNQWEFPTK
+229 HYFGKSQWEFPTK

-263 VGLYKLRKSLES
+263 VGLYKLRKSLE
-275 LERLQ
+275 
-280 SLENLHS
+280 NLH
-287 FESLQSLQSLESLH
+287 SLESL
-301 RLERL
+301 
-306 ESLENLHRL
+306 ES
-315 ERLQSLENLH
+315 
-325 RLEELQSL
+325 
-333 ENLHRLERLEN
+333 
-344 LENLH
+344 
-349 RLERLTISK
+349 LTISK

-377 PYINTS
+377 PYINTDPRI
-383 GYEDAIRESG
+383 YKDAIRESG

-416 APADRFTCVWSKEKI
+416 APADRFTCVWSKEKR
-431 VLSAGAKYQIPKVE
+431 VLSAGAKYKIKKVE

>member
-10 SYGVSYK
+10 SYGVSYQ

-175 KHNCYEGEIEALI
+175 KHNCYEGKIEALI

-209 LTDSGITQAEVG
+209 LTDAGITQAEVG
-221 RRLNTQMH
+221 RRLNTQMQ
-229 GHYFGKNQWEFPTK
+229 GHYFGKSQWEFPTK

-263 VGLYKLRKSLES
+263 VGLYKLRKSLLKLHS
-275 LERLQ
+275 LKSLHKLQ
-280 SLENLHS
+280 SLLGLLRLH
-287 FESLQSLQSLESLH
+287 SLESLH
-301 RLERL
+301 
-306 ESLENLHRL
+306 S
-315 ERLQSLENLH
+315 
-325 RLEELQSL
+325 
-333 ENLHRLERLEN
+333 
-344 LENLH
+344 
-349 RLERLTISK
+349 LERLTISK

-431 VLSAGAKYQIPKVE
+431 VLSAGAKYQITKVE

>member
-17 GSKNKIAA
+17 GSKNKIAT

-209 LTDSGITQAEVG
+209 LTDAGITQAEVG

-229 GHYFGKNQWEFPTK
+229 RHYFGKSQWEFPNK

-263 VGLYKLRKSLES
+263 VGLYKLRKSLA
-275 LERLQ
+275 
-280 SLENLHS
+280 
-287 FESLQSLQSLESLH
+287 
-301 RLERL
+301 
-306 ESLENLHRL
+306 SLENLHRL
-315 ERLQSLENLH
+315 ESLE
-325 RLEELQSL
+325 S
-333 ENLHRLERLEN
+333 

-431 VLSAGAKYQIPKVE
+431 VLAAGAKYQITKVE

>member
-10 SYGVSYK
+10 NYGVSYQ

-53 SHRFS
+53 SHRFG

-75 ASHGLIDFKEERKR
+75 ASHGLIDFEEERKR

-99 KDTDPIVRYNWSFSN
+99 KDTDPIVRYHWSFSN
-114 GGRDYLYSK
+114 GGRNYLYSK
-123 DREPYKR
+123 EIEPYKR
-130 AYHFALNCND
+130 AYHFARNCND
-140 WTEWNAIGLEKFEPT
+140 RTEWNAIGLKKFEPT
-155 RQSIRAHAEE
+155 RQNIRDHAEE
-165 IKDIYIRWWL
+165 INDIYIRWWL
-175 KHNCYEGEIEALI
+175 KHNCYEGDSEALI

-202 RQWLCEA
+202 RQWLCE
-209 LTDSGITQAEVG
+209 
-221 RRLNTQMH
+221 
-229 GHYFGKNQWEFPTK
+229 
-243 EAYDQMR
+243 
-250 TFMPKLDKEYEQV
+250 
-263 VGLYKLRKSLES
+263 LRKSP
-275 LERLQ
+275 Q
-280 SLENLHS
+280 
-287 FESLQSLQSLESLH
+287 SLQSLQSLESLQ
-301 RLERL
+301 RLQSL
-306 ESLENLHRL
+306 ESLENL
-315 ERLQSLENLH
+315 ES
-325 RLEELQSL
+325 
-333 ENLHRLERLEN
+333 
-344 LENLH
+344 
-349 RLERLTISK
+349 LERLTISK

-377 PYINTS
+377 PYINCDPRI
-383 GYEDAIRESG
+383 YKDAIRESG

-416 APADRFTCVWSKEKI
+416 APDDRFTCVWSKEKR
-431 VLSAGAKYQIPKVE
+431 VLSGGAKYQITKVE
-445 RLFVVKGHEDDYWD
+445 RLFVVKGHEDDYRD

>member
-10 SYGVSYK
+10 SYGVSYR

-25 EVVYNIPS
+25 EVVYNLPS

-53 SHRFS
+53 SHRFG

-75 ASHGLIDFKEERKR
+75 ACHGLIDFKEERKR

-114 GGRDYLYSK
+114 GGSDYLYSK

-130 AYHFALNCND
+130 AYHFARNCND
-140 WTEWNAIGLEKFEPT
+140 RTEWNAIGLEKFEPT

-209 LTDSGITQAEVG
+209 LTDAEITQAEVG

-229 GHYFGKNQWEFPTK
+229 RHYFGKSQWEFPTK

-263 VGLYKLRKSLES
+263 VGLYKLRKSLA
-275 LERLQ
+275 
-280 SLENLHS
+280 
-287 FESLQSLQSLESLH
+287 
-301 RLERL
+301 
-306 ESLENLHRL
+306 SLENLHRL
-315 ERLQSLENLH
+315 ESLESLENFHRLESLERLESLH
-325 RLEELQSL
+325 RLES
-333 ENLHRLERLEN
+333 
-344 LENLH
+344 
-349 RLERLTISK
+349 LERLTISK

-431 VLSAGAKYQIPKVE
+431 VLSAGAKYQITKVE

>member
-25 EVVYNIPS
+25 EVVYNLPS

-114 GGRDYLYSK
+114 NGINYLYSK

-175 KHNCYEGEIEALI
+175 KHNCYEGKIEALI
-188 ANLKQDIERQSEEL
+188 ANLSQDIERQSEEL

-209 LTDSGITQAEVG
+209 LTDAGITQAEVG
-221 RRLNTQMH
+221 RRLNTQMQ
-229 GHYFGKNQWEFPTK
+229 GHYFGKSQWEFPTK

-275 LERLQ
+275 LE
-280 SLENLHS
+280 N
-287 FESLQSLQSLESLH
+287 LH
-301 RLERL
+301 RLESL
-306 ESLENLHRL
+306 ESLENLH
-315 ERLQSLENLH
+315 SLE
-325 RLEELQSL
+325 S
-333 ENLHRLERLEN
+333 
-344 LENLH
+344 
-349 RLERLTISK
+349 LTISK

-416 APADRFTCVWSKEKI
+416 VPADRFTCVWSKEKI
-431 VLSAGAKYQIPKVE
+431 VLAGGAKYQITKVE

-459 LMAAHKPSTLF
+459 LMEAHKPSTLF

>member
-1 MTRLSKAPA
+1 MTRLSKATSKLPA
-10 SYGVSYK
+10 SYGVSYQ

-53 SHRFS
+53 SHRFG

-75 ASHGLIDFKEERKR
+75 ASHGLIDFEEERKR

-99 KDTDPIVRYNWSFSN
+99 KDTDPIVRYHWSFSN
-114 GGRDYLYSK
+114 NGRNYLYSK
-123 DREPYKR
+123 EIEPYKR
-130 AYHFALNCND
+130 AYHFARNCND
-140 WTEWNAIGLEKFEPT
+140 RTEWNAIGLEKFEPT
-155 RQSIRAHAEE
+155 SQSIRDHAEE

-175 KHNCYEGEIEALI
+175 KHNSYEGEIEACI

-209 LTDSGITQAEVG
+209 LTDAGITQAEVG
-221 RRLNTQMH
+221 RRLNTQMQ
-229 GHYFGKNQWEFPTK
+229 GHYFGKSQWEFPTK

-250 TFMPKLDKEYEQV
+250 TFMPKLDKEYEEV
-263 VGLYKLRKSLES
+263 VGLYKLRK
-275 LERLQ
+275 RLQ
-280 SLENLHS
+280 RLQR
-287 FESLQSLQSLESLH
+287 LQSLQSLQRLQ

-306 ESLENLHRL
+306 E
-315 ERLQSLENLH
+315 RLQ
-325 RLEELQSL
+325 
-333 ENLHRLERLEN
+333 
-344 LENLH
+344 
-349 RLERLTISK
+349 RLTISK

-416 APADRFTCVWSKEKI
+416 APADRFTCVWSKEKT
-431 VLSAGAKYQIPKVE
+431 VLACGAKYQSTKVE